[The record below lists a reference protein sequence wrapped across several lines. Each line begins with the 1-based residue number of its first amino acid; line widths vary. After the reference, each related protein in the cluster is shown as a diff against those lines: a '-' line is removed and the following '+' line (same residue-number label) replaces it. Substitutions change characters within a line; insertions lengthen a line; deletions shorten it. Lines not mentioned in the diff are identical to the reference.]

1 MGITQP
7 VSFSLLVEDEEPKSL
22 TLVLYDKDHKKAGEL
37 NIQTKFIY
45 VAPEQE
51 PNQNLNRNCSLNITL
66 GKAEFF
72 KDQDIIGKQDPF
84 IQF

>member
-1 MGITQP
+1 M
-7 VSFSLLVEDEEPKSL
+7 
-22 TLVLYDKDHKKAGEL
+22 LYDKDHKKAGEL

-45 VAPEQE
+45 VAPEPE